1 MYQQYKGDF
10 IITIMFLITYPLKL
24 WCTAALPG
32 GCQGSFS
39 PPLFRL
45 FQALKCEFAVL
56 WITPIFYIQPMTIT
70 RVPPILIFACFES
83 LVIQPS
89 AYLVAI
95 PTALPGWE
103 KQKQNKK
110 KN

>member
-32 GCQGSFS
+32 GCQGSVS

-70 RVPPILIFACFES
+70 LVPPILILYFQTP
-83 LVIQPS
+83 L
-89 AYLVAI
+89 
-95 PTALPGWE
+95 
-103 KQKQNKK
+103 KKKK
-110 KN
+110 KNQLIASVVPSRI